1 MRDSDKSMSQFV
13 LAIDNGTTS
22 TRAIIFDHS
31 GKRCGL
37 AQKET
42 TQIFPDSGWVEHD
55 AVEIWRNTLEV
66 ITLALADARLT
77 ATDIAAVGITNQ
89 RETTIVWDRATGIPV
104 YNAIVWQDTRTQSVA
119 DELTEYDGLHR
130 FSDVTGLPLTA
141 YFSATKI
148 AWILDNVPGARAR
161 AEAGEL
167 AFGTPDTWILWN
179 LTGGTEGGVHATDV
193 TNASRTLLM
202 SLATLEWEEE
212 LLDVFRV
219 PRAVLPSI
227 RSSSEIYGAA
237 VGPLSGVPV
246 AGILGD
252 QQAATF
258 GQAAFGAG
266 ETKSTYG
273 TGCFLIMNT
282 GSHIV
287 HSTSGLI
294 TTVAYKLG
302 DEPAHYA
309 LEGSI
314 AVAGS
319 LIQWLRD
326 NLGLI
331 NDASEVEAL
340 ATSVDDSGGA
350 VIVPAFSGLF
360 APYWRTDARGV
371 IVGLTRYVNRAHL
384 ARAALESTALQTRDV
399 VDAMSAD
406 TGVTIPDL
414 RVDGGMV
421 QNNFLIQ
428 YQADVLGIP
437 VIRPSVSETTAL
449 GAAFAAGLAV
459 AYWKDLDELRA
470 LWTEDAR
477 WLPVMSSDERERN
490 MRVWRKAV
498 SKSLE
503 WIDDDSPAH

>member
-1 MRDSDKSMSQFV
+1 MPQFI

-22 TRAIIFDHS
+22 TRAIVFDHL
-31 GKRCGL
+31 GKRCGI

-42 TQIFPDSGWVEHD
+42 TQFFPDSGWVEHD
-55 AVEIWRNTLEV
+55 PVEIWSNTLEV
-66 ITLALADARLT
+66 ITAALADAKVS

-89 RETTIVWDRATGIPV
+89 RETTIVWDRTTGVPL
-104 YNAIVWQDTRTQSVA
+104 YNAIVWQDTRTQGVA
-119 DELTEYDGLHR
+119 DTLTEKEGINR
-130 FSDVTGLPLTA
+130 FSQLTGLPLTA

-161 AEAGEL
+161 AEAGDL

-179 LTGGTEGGVHATDV
+179 LTGGVTGGVHATDV

-202 SLATLEWEEE
+202 SLASLEWDES

-219 PRAVLPSI
+219 PRAVLPQI
-227 RSSSEIYGAA
+227 LSSSEIFGTAI
-237 VGPLSGVPV
+237 GPLEGVPV

-258 GQAAFGAG
+258 GQAAFGKG

-282 GSHIV
+282 GTDIV

-302 DEPAHYA
+302 GKPAHYA

-331 NDASEVEAL
+331 NDASEIEAL
-340 ATSVDDSGGA
+340 ATSVEDTGGA

-371 IVGLTRYVNRAHL
+371 IVGLTRFVNRAHL

-421 QNNFLIQ
+421 HNNFLMQ
-428 YQADVLGIP
+428 FQADVLGIP
-437 VIRPSVSETTAL
+437 VIRSSVSETTAL
-449 GAAFAAGLAV
+449 GAAFVAGLAV
-459 AYWKDLDELRA
+459 GFWKDLDELRG

-477 WLPVMSSDERERN
+477 WTPAMSETERERQ
-490 MRVWRKAV
+490 MRVWHKAV
-498 SKSLE
+498 SKSLD

>member
-1 MRDSDKSMSQFV
+1 MTQFV

-22 TRAIIFDHS
+22 TRAIVFDRS
-31 GKRCGL
+31 GKRCGI

-42 TQIFPDSGWVEHD
+42 TQFFPDSGWVEHD
-55 AVEIWRNTLEV
+55 PDEIWGNTLEV
-66 ITLALADARLT
+66 ITAALADAKVS
-77 ATDIAAVGITNQ
+77 ASDIAAVGITNQ
-89 RETTIVWDRATGIPV
+89 RETTIVWDRSTGVPL

-119 DELTEYDGLHR
+119 DALTEKEGINR
-130 FSDVTGLPLTA
+130 FSKLTGLPLTA

-179 LTGGTEGGVHATDV
+179 LTGGVEGGVHATDV

-202 SLATLEWEEE
+202 RLATLEWDDT

-219 PRAVLPSI
+219 PRAVLPEI
-227 RSSSEIYGAA
+227 RSSSEVYGTA
-237 VGPLSGVPV
+237 VGPLLGVPV

-258 GQAAFGAG
+258 GQAAFGTG

-282 GSHIV
+282 GTDIV

-302 DEPAHYA
+302 SEPAHYA

-319 LIQWLRD
+319 LVQWLRD

-331 NDASEVEAL
+331 NDASEIEAL
-340 ATSVDDSGGA
+340 ATSVEDSGGA
-350 VIVPAFSGLF
+350 AIVPAFSGLF

-371 IVGLTRYVNRAHL
+371 IVGLTRFVNRAHL

-406 TGVTIPDL
+406 TGMTIPDL

-421 QNNFLIQ
+421 RNEFLMQ
-428 YQADVLGIP
+428 FQADVLGIP

-449 GAAFAAGLAV
+449 GAAFAAGLAIGF
-459 AYWKDLDELRA
+459 WKNLDELRS

-477 WLPVMSSDERERN
+477 WLPAMSEAERERQ

-498 SKSLE
+498 SKSLD

>member
-1 MRDSDKSMSQFV
+1 MKQFV
-13 LAIDNGTTS
+13 IAIDNGTTS
-22 TRAIIFDHS
+22 TRAIVFDRA
-31 GKRCGL
+31 GKRCGI

-42 TQIFPDSGWVEHD
+42 TQFFPHSGWVEHD
-55 AVEIWRNTLEV
+55 AAEIWVNTLEV
-66 ITLALADARLT
+66 ITGALADAKVS
-77 ATDIAAVGITNQ
+77 ASDIAAVGITNQ
-89 RETTIVWDRATGIPV
+89 RETTIVWDRATGVPI

-119 DELTEYDGLHR
+119 DALTEDEGINR
-130 FSDVTGLPLTA
+130 FAELTGLPLTA

-148 AWILDNVPGARAR
+148 AWILDNVPGARTR

-167 AFGTPDTWILWN
+167 AFGTPDTWLLWN
-179 LTGGTEGGVHATDV
+179 LTGGVNGGVHATDV

-202 SLATLEWEEE
+202 SLAALEWDNA

-219 PRAVLPSI
+219 PSAVLPQI
-227 RSSSEIYGAA
+227 RSSSEIYGTA
-237 VGPLSGVPV
+237 VGPLEGVPV
-246 AGILGD
+246 SGILGD

-258 GQAAFGAG
+258 GQVAFDSG

-282 GSHIV
+282 GTDIV
-287 HSTSGLI
+287 HSQTGLI
-294 TTVAYKLG
+294 TTVAYKIG
-302 DEPAHYA
+302 AEPAHYA

-319 LIQWLRD
+319 LVQWLRD

-331 NDASEVEAL
+331 SDAREIEAL
-340 ATSVDDSGGA
+340 ATSVEDSGGA

-371 IVGLTRYVNRAHL
+371 IVGLTRFINRAHL

-421 QNNFLIQ
+421 MNNFLMQ
-428 YQADVLGIP
+428 YQADILGIP
-437 VIRPSVSETTAL
+437 VVRPSVSETTAL

-459 AYWKDLDELRA
+459 GFWKNTAELRT

-477 WLPVMSSDERERN
+477 WNPAMPEVERERQ

-498 SKSLE
+498 SKSLD

>member
-1 MRDSDKSMSQFV
+1 MKQFV

-22 TRAIIFDHS
+22 TRAIIFDLA
-31 GKRCGL
+31 GKRCGIS
-37 AQKET
+37 QKET
-42 TQIFPDSGWVEHD
+42 TQFFPDSGWVEHD
-55 AVEIWRNTLEV
+55 ALEIWNNTLEV
-66 ITLALADARLT
+66 IALALADAGLS
-77 ATDIAAVGITNQ
+77 ADDIAAVGITNQ
-89 RETTIVWDRATGIPV
+89 RETTIVWDRATGKPI

-119 DELTEYDGLHR
+119 DDLTETEGIHR
-130 FSDVTGLPLTA
+130 FSDLTGLPVTA

-148 AWILDNVPGARAR
+148 AWILDNVPGARSR

-202 SLATLEWEEE
+202 NLATLGWEDE

-219 PRAVLPSI
+219 PRAVLPEI
-227 RSSSEIYGAA
+227 RSSSEIYGPA
-237 VGPLSGVPV
+237 VSPLSGVPV

-282 GSHIV
+282 GTNIV

-331 NDASEVEAL
+331 KDASEVEAL

-371 IVGLTRYVNRAHL
+371 IVGLTRYVNRAHI

-421 QNNFLIQ
+421 QNSFLMQ
-428 YQADVLGIP
+428 FQADVLGIP

-459 AYWKDLDELRA
+459 GFWTSLDELRT
-470 LWTEDAR
+470 LWNEDAR
-477 WLPVMSSDERERN
+477 WVPAMSSDEQARQ

-498 SKSLE
+498 AKSLD

>member
-1 MRDSDKSMSQFV
+1 MTQFV
-13 LAIDNGTTS
+13 IAIDNGTTS
-22 TRAIIFDHS
+22 TRAIVFDRS

-42 TQIFPDSGWVEHD
+42 TQFFPHSGWVEHD
-55 AVEIWRNTLEV
+55 PSEIWSNTLDV
-66 ITLALADARLT
+66 ISAALADAKVS

-89 RETTIVWDRATGIPV
+89 RETTVVWDRATGLPL

-119 DELTEYDGLHR
+119 DALTEDAGINR
-130 FSDVTGLPLTA
+130 FSELTGLPLTA

-148 AWILDNVPGARAR
+148 SWILDNVPGARAR
-161 AEAGEL
+161 AEAGDL
-167 AFGTPDTWILWN
+167 AFGTPDTWLLWN
-179 LTGGTEGGVHATDV
+179 LTGGVNGGVHATDV

-202 SLATLEWEEE
+202 SLATLEWDDA

-219 PRAVLPSI
+219 PRAMLPEI
-227 RSSSEIYGAA
+227 RSSSEIYGTA
-237 VGPLSGVPV
+237 VGPLVGVPV
-246 AGILGD
+246 SGILGD

-258 GQAAFGAG
+258 GQAAFDTG

-282 GSHIV
+282 GTDIV
-287 HSTSGLI
+287 HSQSGLI

-302 DEPAHYA
+302 AEPAHYA

-319 LIQWLRD
+319 LVQWLRD

-331 NDASEVEAL
+331 SDAREIEAL
-340 ATSVDDSGGA
+340 ATSVEDSGGA

-371 IVGLTRYVNRAHL
+371 IVGLTRFVNRAHL

-399 VDAMSAD
+399 VDAMSSD

-421 QNNFLIQ
+421 MNSFLMQ
-428 YQADVLGIP
+428 FQADILGIP
-437 VIRPSVSETTAL
+437 VVRPSVSETTAL

-459 AYWKDLDELRA
+459 GFWKDIAELRN

-477 WLPVMSSDERERN
+477 WTPAMSEAERERQ

-498 SKSLE
+498 SKSLD
-503 WIDDDSPAH
+503 WIDDDSPAR